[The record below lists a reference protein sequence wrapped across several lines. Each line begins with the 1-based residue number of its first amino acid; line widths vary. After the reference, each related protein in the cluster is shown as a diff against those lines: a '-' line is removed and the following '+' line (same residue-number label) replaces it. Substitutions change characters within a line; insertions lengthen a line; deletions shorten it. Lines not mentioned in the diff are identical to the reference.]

1 MKKDNPTV
9 KIIARV
15 ISNDTYNMEERTNS
29 AIKESKN
36 TQLQLPHNASLH
48 PISSISLYILA
59 HKIRLSNHISFENAI
74 IKKRKEMKLQR
85 RIVVLRGKCV
95 TT

>member
-1 MKKDNPTV
+1 MIHITWKK
-9 KIIARV
+9 
-15 ISNDTYNMEERTNS
+15 ER
-29 AIKESKN
+29 ILPLKKVRIPK
-36 TQLQLPHNASLH
+36 LQLPHNASLH